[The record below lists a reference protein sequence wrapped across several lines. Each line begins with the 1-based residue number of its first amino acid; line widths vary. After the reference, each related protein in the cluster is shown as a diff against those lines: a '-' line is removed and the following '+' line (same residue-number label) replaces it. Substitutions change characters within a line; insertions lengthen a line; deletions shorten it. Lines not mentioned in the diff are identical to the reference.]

1 MAEEKNS
8 SQASEATLVAAE
20 PVAETVSA
28 PKPRRKRRTKAEIEA
43 DAKKA
48 AAKAK
53 RDAKKAAAAAK
64 NAADGAL
71 DTAAKAAK
79 KTVEGG
85 ARVAE
90 KITNS
95 LIPATEIVLQ
105 YSGAEIEAATLADA
119 AVAQFRAA
127 KKRARIKDIKL
138 YLKPEERA
146 AYYVINGSFSGK
158 VDF

>member
-1 MAEEKNS
+1 MEIITGGVCAAKGFTASGVHCGIRKN
-8 SQASEATLVAAE
+8 
-20 PVAETVSA
+20 
-28 PKPRRKRRTKAEIEA
+28 RTKKDLALIYSE
-43 DAKKA
+43 
-48 AAKAK
+48 
-53 RDAKKAAAAAK
+53 KKAAAAAK
-64 NAADGAL
+64 NAAGGAL

-85 ARVAE
+85 ARAAE

-95 LIPATEIVLQ
+95 LIPAAEIVLQ

>member
-1 MAEEKNS
+1 MAEEKANGKV
-8 SQASEATLVAAE
+8 SEAATE
-20 PVAETVSA
+20 TTQPVEKTASA

-53 RDAKKAAAAAK
+53 RDAKKAAAATKKVAGD
-64 NAADGAL
+64 AM
-71 DTAAKAAK
+71 DTVAKAAK
-79 KTVEGG
+79 KAVGEG
-85 ARVAE
+85 AQAAE

-95 LIPATEIVLQ
+95 LIPAPEIVLQ
-105 YSGAEIEAATLADA
+105 YSGAEIEASTLADA

-127 KKRARIKDIKL
+127 KKRAKIKDIKL
-138 YLKPEERA
+138 YIKPEENA
-146 AYYVINGSFSGK
+146 AYFVINGVFNGK

>member
-1 MAEEKNS
+1 MAEEKANGKVS
-8 SQASEATLVAAE
+8 DAAPATTQ
-20 PVAETVSA
+20 PVGKTASA

-53 RDAKKAAAAAK
+53 RDAKKAAAATKKVAGD
-64 NAADGAL
+64 AM
-71 DTAAKAAK
+71 DTVAKAAK
-79 KTVEGG
+79 KAVGEG
-85 ARVAE
+85 AQAAE

-95 LIPATEIVLQ
+95 LIPAPEIVLQ
-105 YSGAEIEAATLADA
+105 YSGAEIEASTLADA

-127 KKRARIKDIKL
+127 KKRAKIKDIKL
-138 YLKPEERA
+138 YIKPEENA
-146 AYYVINGSFSGK
+146 AYFVINGVFNGK

>member
-1 MAEEKNS
+1 MEEERIVDQTAE
-8 SQASEATLVAAE
+8 AAE
-20 PVAETVSA
+20 PAAETEPA
-28 PKPRRKRRTKAEIEA
+28 PKKRRKRRTKAEIEA

-48 AAKAK
+48 AEKAK

-64 NAADGAL
+64 KAAGEAL
-71 DTAAKAAK
+71 DTVANAAKQA
-79 KTVEGG
+79 VGEG
-85 ARVAE
+85 AQAAE

-95 LIPATEIVLQ
+95 LIPAPEIVLQ
-105 YSGAEIEAATLADA
+105 YSGAEIEASTLADA

-138 YLKPEERA
+138 YIKPEENA
-146 AYYVINGSFSGK
+146 AYFVINGVFNGK